1 MDAVLSTPL
10 LRRSELGERDVDR
23 HRLDVL
29 VRDGSL
35 IRVRAGVYVG
45 ATATARL
52 RPEEWIV
59 LRARVL
65 ALVSVEPPLFSH
77 QTAAALHGLP
87 LYRPDAQRV
96 HVILDERR
104 RGAMAQTVRH
114 RGAVGP
120 GDVVDLAGLRV
131 TSMVRTMSDI
141 ARTCDFETAVCTLDG
156 ALRALATTT
165 ARTYDAD
172 KAAAAIALA
181 LATSRRSAHGG
192 ARAARALAF
201 ADGRAQL
208 PGESISRIRIT
219 EMGLRPPQLQVRVPS
234 PSGSSY
240 YLDFGLDDVGVW
252 GEFDGRGKY
261 TEHAAQSGRSPA
273 QVLLAEKQ
281 REDWIRG
288 TTGRAI
294 IRWGWPHIV
303 DAPTLA
309 RRFAAFHVALP
320 SR

>member
-10 LRRSELGERDVDR
+10 FRRADLAERDVGR

-29 VRDGSL
+29 VRNGAL
-35 IRVRAGVYVG
+35 IRVRPGVYVDAA
-45 ATATARL
+45 ATAEL
-52 RPEEWIV
+52 RPEEWMV
-59 LRARVL
+59 LRARAL
-65 ALVSVEPPLFSH
+65 AVVSAEPPLFSH

-87 LYRPDAQRV
+87 LYRPDVRRV

-104 RGAMAQTVRH
+104 RGAMAQAVRH
-114 RGAVGP
+114 RGDVGP
-120 GDVVDLAGLRV
+120 DDVADLGGLRL
-131 TSMVRTMSDI
+131 TSLVRTMSDI

-156 ALRALATTT
+156 ALRRVAVRT
-165 ARTYDAD
+165 AGTYDAD
-172 KAAAAIALA
+172 AATAVIESA
-181 LATSRRSAHGG
+181 LATSRRSSHGR

-208 PGESISRIRIT
+208 PGESISRIRIA
-219 EMGLRPPQLQVRVPS
+219 ELGLRPPRLQVRVAS

-261 TEHAAQSGRSPA
+261 IEAAARSGRSTE
-273 QVLLAEKQ
+273 QVVFAEKQ

-288 TTGRAI
+288 TTGRAV
-294 IRWGWPHIV
+294 IRWGWPHLV
-303 DAPTLA
+303 DAATLA